1 MTERNTDDQN
11 EGDGGC
17 GDGGGIMPRGTSRA
31 VCVLAAE
38 ADPAG
43 RADRRLV
50 TIGLECGCV
59 VTRTM
64 DANRVMEV
72 SGRNGDPAWIVA
84 GKFLCPTHGRAPA

>member
-1 MTERNTDDQN
+1 MAGEDGENSDAGAA
-11 EGDGGC
+11 GDPAT
-17 GDGGGIMPRGTSRA
+17 GGIGPRGTSRA
-31 VCVLAAE
+31 VCVLSAE

-72 SGRNGDPAWIVA
+72 SGRNGAPAWIVA
-84 GKFLCPTHGRAPA
+84 GKFLCPTHGKAPD